1 MQIDLIVQKENEAYL
16 KISCEKHIAK
26 LLTEFFSFYV
36 PGYQFT
42 PLFKKRLWNGKIYLF
57 DFRTQRLYHGLLKH
71 LKIFCEKEKLTA
83 LYENDVEEKET
94 LSREEYVKFVKSLN
108 LHLQPRD
115 YQLDAVYQSILNKR
129 CLIVSPTASGKSLI
143 LYILI
148 RYLLN
153 RNNSRGLL
161 VVPTISLVEQMYS
174 DFVDYARDDDFDVE
188 KVAHKIYGGKE
199 KDTKKKLTITTW
211 QSIFNQPEEWFE
223 DYNFVLGDEAHNFK
237 AKSLTAIMTNLK
249 NADYRVGCTGTLD
262 GTKTHKL
269 VLEGLFGPVYNSV
282 TTKELIEKKQLAQ
295 FDIKCIL
302 LKYPEEVCRR
312 LRDGNYQSE
321 IDYIV
326 SCETRN
332 QYIKKL
338 ALSLKGNTLI
348 LFQLVEKHGKNL
360 HKMIMESSRNRKVF
374 FVSGSTEVEV
384 REDVRKITEKEN
396 DAIIVA
402 SFGTFS
408 TGINIRN
415 LHNIIFASPSKSR
428 IRNLQSIGR
437 GLRLGDNKERACLY
451 DIADDFRIG
460 KHTNYTLNHF
470 RERITMYDEEKFDY
484 KIFNVELKNAK

>member
-1 MQIDLIVQKENEAYL
+1 VQIDLIVQKENEAYL
-16 KISCEKHIAK
+16 KISCEKHVAK
-26 LLTEFFSFYV
+26 LLTEFFSFFV

-42 PLFKKRLWNGKIYLF
+42 PLFKQRLWNGKIYLF
-57 DFRTQRLYHGLLKH
+57 DFRTQRLYYGLLKY
-71 LKIFCEKEKLTA
+71 LKTFCEKEKLIA
-83 LYENDVEEKET
+83 LYENDVEQKGELSKEDFI
-94 LSREEYVKFVKSLN
+94 KFVKTLN
-108 LHLQPRD
+108 LQLQPRD

-129 CLIVSPTASGKSLI
+129 SLILSPTASGKSLI
-143 LYILI
+143 LYMLT
-148 RYLLN
+148 RYFLN
-153 RNNSRGLL
+153 RDNSRGLL

-174 DFVDYARDDDFDVE
+174 DFVEYSRQDDFDME
-188 KVAHKIYGGKE
+188 QIAHKIYGGKE
-199 KDTKKKLTITTW
+199 KDSKKKLVITTW
-211 QSIFNQPEEWFE
+211 QSIFNLPEEWFE
-223 DYNFVLGDEAHNFK
+223 NFDFVLGDEAHSFK
-237 AKSLTAIMTNLK
+237 AKSLTSIMTNLK
-249 NADYRVGCTGTLD
+249 NADYRIGCTGTLD

-295 FDIKCIL
+295 FDIKCVL

-326 SCETRN
+326 SCEARN
-332 QYIKKL
+332 KYIKKL
-338 ALSLKGNTLI
+338 ALSMKGNSLV
-348 LFQLVEKHGKNL
+348 LFQLVEKHGKEL
-360 HKMIMESSRNRKVF
+360 YKMIESEAKERKIF
-374 FVSGSTEVEV
+374 FVSGATDVDI
-384 REDVRKITEKEN
+384 REDVRKITENEN

-437 GLRLGDNKERACLY
+437 GLRLGDNKEKACLY

-470 RERITMYDEEKFDY
+470 RERITMYDEQKFDY
-484 KIFNVELKNAK
+484 KIYNVELKNAK